1 MQMYK
6 MIKNTT
12 LDIKIILKTYLK
24 MLKTDEKYFRYLN
37 KLLFYKIL
45 ENNFQKQF
53 LKIDFKNCF

>member
-1 MQMYK
+1 MQMYRI
-6 MIKNTT
+6 IKNKI

-24 MLKTDEKYFRYLN
+24 MLKADEKYFKFSN

-53 LKIDFKNCF
+53 LKIGFKNYF

>member
-12 LDIKIILKTYLK
+12 LDIKIILKIYLK

>member
-1 MQMYK
+1 
-6 MIKNTT
+6 MIKNKI
-12 LDIKIILKTYLK
+12 LYIKIYLK